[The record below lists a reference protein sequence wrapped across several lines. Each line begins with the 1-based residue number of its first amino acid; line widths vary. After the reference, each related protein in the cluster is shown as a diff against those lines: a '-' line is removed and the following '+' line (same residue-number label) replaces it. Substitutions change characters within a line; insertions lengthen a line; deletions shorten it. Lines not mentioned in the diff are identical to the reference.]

1 MIEDLY
7 NKLDEHQEESGRLWD
22 AFRAEPYAHDLME
35 AAELQDWYVA
45 VYRGA
50 IFVCSALIEPGVLV
64 PV

>member
-7 NKLDEHQEESGRLWD
+7 NNLDEHQEESSRLRD

-35 AAELQDWYVA
+35 AAELQDGYVA